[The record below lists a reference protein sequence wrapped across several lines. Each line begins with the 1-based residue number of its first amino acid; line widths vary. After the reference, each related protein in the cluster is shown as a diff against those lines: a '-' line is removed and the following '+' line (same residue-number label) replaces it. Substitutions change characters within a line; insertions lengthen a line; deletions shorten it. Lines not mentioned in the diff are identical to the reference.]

1 MVRGRCHLS
10 LQERR
15 GDAGTLECD
24 CGPLRGL
31 QAGATSA
38 VVYCKD
44 VNRRGD
50 FLDIHFDFL
59 GFQLRAR
66 KVMCVIALIWFVL
79 AVLAV
84 QVEEQA

>member
-1 MVRGRCHLS
+1 
-10 LQERR
+10 
-15 GDAGTLECD
+15 
-24 CGPLRGL
+24 
-31 QAGATSA
+31 
-38 VVYCKD
+38 